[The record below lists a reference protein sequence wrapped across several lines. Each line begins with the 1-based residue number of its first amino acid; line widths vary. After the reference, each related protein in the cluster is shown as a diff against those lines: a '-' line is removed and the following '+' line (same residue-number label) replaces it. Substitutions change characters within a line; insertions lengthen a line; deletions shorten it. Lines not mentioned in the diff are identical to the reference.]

1 MGDSVVFKGRKNGL
15 QLIINE
21 SVEFEEIVGQLKAK
35 LEAAA
40 DFFSTGAAV
49 QVPSAE
55 RLLSPEQQ
63 NQLQQVFSEHGLIW
77 QESTPAELPAGSG
90 QESQADSDAA
100 EKSQTLI
107 VARTIRGGQEVTHS
121 GMIVILGDVNPGA
134 KVVAG
139 GDIVIHGACRG
150 VVHAGAFGDTSATI
164 TANQLLASQIRIA
177 GLIARAPD
185 HLDKPAYVET
195 ARIQNGI
202 VLIEPA
208 K

>member
-1 MGDSVVFKGRKNGL
+1 MDDSVVFKGRRNGL

-35 LEAAA
+35 LEAATN
-40 DFFSTGAAV
+40 FFSAGAAV
-49 QVPSAE
+49 QVPEAE

-63 NQLQQVFSEHGLIW
+63 TVLQNVFTEHGLVW
-77 QESTPAELPAGSG
+77 QEPAPIEPAAGSE
-90 QESQADSDAA
+90 QESKTDADVSA
-100 EKSQTLI
+100 EPQTLI
-107 VARTIRGGQEVTHS
+107 VARTIRGGQEVTHN
-121 GMIVILGDVNPGA
+121 GGIIVLGDVNPGA

-139 GDIVIHGACRG
+139 GDIIIHGTCRG
-150 VVHAGAFGDTSATI
+150 VVHAGAFGDTGATI

-177 GLIARAPD
+177 GLIARSPD

-195 ARIQNGI
+195 ARIQDGI